1 MCLPGSEKTDILF
14 LSCGAGNTTLLYT
27 LKSKCRNPIR
37 IWVVVSLL
45 AACSDNSDK
54 PYVEFIGGGFIFNY
68 RLAEADYGFVVKPTR
83 RIPTG
88 TILEAQFENPSG
100 GEPIVVRDTAKF
112 GRLQYVFR
120 TPPVHGV
127 KANHDYQVHLRLLDP
142 ADKHVIASY
151 SRTFRSDV
159 DQSILPEHPP
169 VVGPGYQRA
178 PPRGG

>member
-1 MCLPGSEKTDILF
+1 MVFGK
-14 LSCGAGNTTLLYT
+14 ATLLYAHE
-27 LKSKCRNPIR
+27 SACGNPIW
-37 IWVVVSLL
+37 IWVVAVLL
-45 AACSDNSDK
+45 LACSDSSDK

-68 RLAEADYGFVVKPTR
+68 RLAEADYGFVVKPVR
-83 RIPTG
+83 RIPPG

-127 KANHDYQVHLRLLDP
+127 KANHNYQVHLRLLDP

-151 SRTFRSDV
+151 SRTFHSDV
-159 DQSILPEHPP
+159 DQSILPERPP

-178 PPRGG
+178 PASGS

>member
-1 MCLPGSEKTDILF
+1 
-14 LSCGAGNTTLLYT
+14 LL
-27 LKSKCRNPIR
+27 L
-37 IWVVVSLL
+37 V
-45 AACSDNSDK
+45 ACSDNSDK

-68 RLAEADYGFVVKPTR
+68 RLAEANYGFVVKPVR
-83 RIPTG
+83 RIPAG

-100 GEPIVVRDTAKF
+100 GEPIVVRGTAKF

-127 KANHDYQVHLRLLDP
+127 RANHDYQVHLRLLDP

-159 DQSILPEHPP
+159 DQSILPESPP

-178 PPRGG
+178 PASGG

>member
-1 MCLPGSEKTDILF
+1 LCLVVL
-14 LSCGAGNTTLLYT
+14 GNATLLHV
-27 LKSKCRNPIR
+27 LKIR
-37 IWVVVSLL
+37 RRSPKWIWVIAVLL

-54 PYVEFIGGGFIFNY
+54 PYIEFIGGGFIFNY
-68 RLAEADYGFVVKPTR
+68 RVAEADYGFVVKPVR

-100 GEPIVVRDTAKF
+100 GEPIVVRATAAF

-127 KANHDYQVHLRLLDP
+127 KANHDYQVRLRLLDP
-142 ADKHVIASY
+142 TDKHVIASY

-159 DQSILPEHPP
+159 DQSILPKSPP

-178 PPRGG
+178 HPAPGG

>member
-1 MCLPGSEKTDILF
+1 VVF
-14 LSCGAGNTTLLYT
+14 GNAPLLYA
-27 LKSKCRNPIR
+27 LESGRGSPIW
-37 IWVVVSLL
+37 IWVVALL
-45 AACSDNSDK
+45 LVACSDNGDK

-68 RLAEADYGFVVKPTR
+68 RVAEADYGFVVKPVR

-127 KANHDYQVHLRLLDP
+127 KANHDYNVQLRLLD
-142 ADKHVIASY
+142 ADDKHVIASY

-159 DQSILPEHPP
+159 DQSILPERPP

-178 PPRGG
+178 PPSGG